1 MDFLDLF
8 ARLLISLQG
17 IFNYIFMI
25 ENRTYYGEY
34 SLERWMELVIKKN
47 IVLPEYQRHFVW
59 SQKDLKR
66 LIKSLNDGQ
75 FVQPVTIGLY
85 KKNNEGNINLL
96 LDGQQ
101 RLSSIL
107 LAFIGYFP
115 KKAMFE
121 TPDQKIAIEDDSAF
135 DETEENQNTEIKSIK
150 WTIRELCNKGQS
162 LEELRTELSSDSRYE
177 KLDLGLQLEEDFWK
191 KTFIGFSFIVPDI
204 AEESDVQKFY
214 THLFRNMNYYGRKLS
229 AYESRKSLYYQDTE
243 LTNYFEGITD
253 QGHDV
258 LCELKVTQDFTPR
271 QIDFVRYLSML
282 SQKKAGLKVMVG
294 YAAYN
299 SRENYYADYVAYLLG
314 LEQEEREDKFNGFD
328 FSAVFPENAVNDR
341 YIKLKEGVEQI
352 KEYIFDDQHRAFKSW
367 IDADLWLS
375 GLIYHIVFE
384 EKKISL
390 NSNQGDALKNA
401 ITQEI
406 ESKDV
411 AYQKRSNA
419 LGHLR
424 ERIDKS
430 IEIYQQYVS

>member
-1 MDFLDLF
+1 
-8 ARLLISLQG
+8 
-17 IFNYIFMI
+17 
-25 ENRTYYGEY
+25 
-34 SLERWMELVIKKN
+34 
-47 IVLPEYQRHFVW
+47 
-59 SQKDLKR
+59 
-66 LIKSLNDGQ
+66 
-75 FVQPVTIGLY
+75 
-85 KKNNEGNINLL
+85 
-96 LDGQQ
+96 
-101 RLSSIL
+101 
-107 LAFIGYFP
+107 
-115 KKAMFE
+115 
-121 TPDQKIAIEDDSAF
+121 
-135 DETEENQNTEIKSIK
+135 
-150 WTIRELCNKGQS
+150 
-162 LEELRTELSSDSRYE
+162 
-177 KLDLGLQLEEDFWK
+177 
-191 KTFIGFSFIVPDI
+191 
-204 AEESDVQKFY
+204 
-214 THLFRNMNYYGRKLS
+214 MNYYGRKLS

-243 LTNYFEGITD
+243 LTNYFEGKTD